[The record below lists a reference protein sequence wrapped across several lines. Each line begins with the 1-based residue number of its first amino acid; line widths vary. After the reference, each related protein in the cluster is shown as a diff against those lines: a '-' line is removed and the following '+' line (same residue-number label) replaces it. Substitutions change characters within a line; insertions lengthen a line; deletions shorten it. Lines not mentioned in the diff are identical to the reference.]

1 MSDPPVQTRDAA
13 EQTSVRVLA
22 SLFLD
27 ALAGWLGGSVISG
40 AATSPQTS
48 TSSSSPPRDLSVADP
63 CTMRGWPVGL
73 FVHTDASLGRYC
85 ANDIARRQPS
95 LPRMIADGLLLHDRD
110 GAGDSGAAPPD
121 GS

>member
-1 MSDPPVQTRDAA
+1 MARWLRDQRCRHVTSDLDIVVLTPEGPVR
-13 EQTSVRVLA
+13 RR
-22 SLFLD
+22 SLHH
-27 ALAGWLGGSVISG
+27 A
-40 AATSPQTS
+40 
-48 TSSSSPPRDLSVADP
+48 
-63 CTMRGWPVGL
+63 GWPVGL